1 MSDSRY
7 SAQHS
12 ADPDEFVRISDV
24 VKIFGDVVAVR
35 SVNLSVK
42 RNEIFALLG
51 SSGSGKSTLL
61 RMLAGFEEATS
72 GQIFLDGEDIT
83 RVPPYRRPV
92 NMMFQSY
99 ALFPHMTVEANVA
112 FGLKQ
117 EGVDRAEIHDRVFEA
132 LDLVQMAGYSRRKPN
147 QLSGGQQQRVA
158 LARSLVKRPKLLLLD
173 EPMSALDKQIRQKT
187 QIELVK
193 ILEQVG
199 VTCIMVTHDQE
210 EAMTMAH
217 RLAVMTE
224 GQIVQCG
231 TPQDVYAFPNSRFV
245 ASFIGST
252 NMFTG
257 TIVVDEPDHVAIEC
271 GELTRPL
278 FVNHGVSEPLG
289 MEVHVSIRPERLV
302 VSREQPEAEYN
313 WAHGMVSHMAWM
325 GSYAL
330 YQIRLDSGKTVEAS
344 VPSQLLAQMDAPGID
359 EEIFVSWDA
368 DSATVLAS

>member
-1 MSDSRY
+1 MTDSRY

-12 ADPDEFVRISDV
+12 ADPDEFVRVADV

-72 GQIFLDGEDIT
+72 GQILLDGEDIT
-83 RVPPYRRPV
+83 SVPPYRRPV

-117 EGVDRAEIHDRVFEA
+117 ECVDRAEIHDRVFEA

-217 RLAVMTE
+217 RLAVMTD

-257 TIVVDEPDHVAIEC
+257 TIVVDEPDHVAIESP
-271 GELTRPL
+271 ELSRPL
-278 FVNHGVSEPLG
+278 YVSHGVSEPLG
-289 MEVHVSIRPERLV
+289 MDVHVSIRPERMV
-302 VSREQPEAEYN
+302 VSREQPAGDYN

-330 YQIRLDSGKTVEAS
+330 YQIRLDSGAMVEAS
-344 VPSQLLAQMDAPGID
+344 VPSLLLAQMDAPGID